1 MQRDPR
7 AFLWDVR
14 ESALA
19 IESFT
24 KGMDA
29 AAYEANPMAQAA
41 VERKFEI
48 IGEALNQLSKLDAAM
63 AARIPDLAH
72 IVAFRNQ
79 PIHGYA
85 TVNVGTRV
93 EHHPDCPARIAA
105 GGTNSAGRAG
115 LRPPTATPCWAAAP
129 RRRRWRF

>member
-19 IESFT
+19 IQSFVA
-24 KGMDA
+24 GMDA
-29 AAYEANPMAQAA
+29 TAYADSALVQSA

-48 IGEALNQLSKLDAAM
+48 IGEALSQLGKQDALL
-63 AARIPDLAH
+63 AARVPNLPQ

-79 PIHGYA
+79 LIHGYA
-85 TVNVGTRV
+85 MVNHSTVWNVVTDSLPSLLLVVQALLQELGEV
-93 EHHPDCPARIAA
+93 
-105 GGTNSAGRAG
+105 
-115 LRPPTATPCWAAAP
+115 
-129 RRRRWRF
+129 